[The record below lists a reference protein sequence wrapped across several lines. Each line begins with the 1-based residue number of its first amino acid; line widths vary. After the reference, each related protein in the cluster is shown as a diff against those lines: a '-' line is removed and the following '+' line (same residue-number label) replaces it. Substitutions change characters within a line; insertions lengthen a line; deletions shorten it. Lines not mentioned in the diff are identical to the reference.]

1 MPSQRFQINS
11 LNILSYIQEDGLTFE
26 FWDIDAPDAG
36 RTLDGLMHRNRVAT
50 KVKILVTCRPLT
62 SDQVMLIRQ
71 ALASEYI
78 TVRYIDPVSGQTQK
92 TMYLGNMSMGESIIR
107 PDGTALWK
115 NFTFHLIE
123 R

>member
-1 MPSQRFQINS
+1 MPSQRFSINNY
-11 LNILSYIQEDGLTFE
+11 NILPYIAEDGLTFQ
-26 FWDIDAPDAG
+26 FFDIDAPDAG

-62 SDQVMLIRQ
+62 SDEIMLIRQ
-71 ALASEYI
+71 ATASEYL

-92 TMYLGNMSMGESIIR
+92 TMYMGDCSCRESMIY
-107 PDGTALWK
+107 PDGKARWVDY
-115 NFTFHLIE
+115 TFNLIE